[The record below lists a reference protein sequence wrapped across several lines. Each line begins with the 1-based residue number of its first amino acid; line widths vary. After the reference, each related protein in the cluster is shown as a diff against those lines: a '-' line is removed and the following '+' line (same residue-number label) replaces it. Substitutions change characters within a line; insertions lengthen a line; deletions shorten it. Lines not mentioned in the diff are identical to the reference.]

1 MKFIIFIRSCKV
13 YIYKILMTI
22 YALSSGP
29 GISGIAVIRIS
40 GPETSKAIEL
50 LTGKNVPKP
59 RVATLRKINKINT
72 SELIDEGIIL
82 WFPGPESYTGEDMA
96 EIQVHGSK
104 AVIDALHTS
113 ISNIENC
120 RLAEPG
126 EFTKLAFQNGKIN
139 LLKAESIADLIS
151 SETEIQRQQAIKIMN
166 GKSADQFNFLREKL
180 LKILSHVEAK
190 IDFPDEDLPNDIL
203 EEIKK
208 SSDDVLKN
216 IEKILNDQKVGERIR
231 EGFKI
236 AILGPTNA
244 GKSSLLNHL
253 SNRDVAIVSEIAG
266 TTRDVI
272 ETHLNIDGYPVIVSD
287 TAGIRESKNEIEKKG
302 IKLSLNR
309 AEEADLKLVVVDAKN
324 LDFTDVLKG
333 LLDQNAILV
342 INKSDLLK
350 GDIDPEIK
358 KLNHVLISIKEN
370 LNIDELILKIKNNLK
385 NKFITSDDILIT
397 RERHRQHLEQC
408 LEHLK
413 NFNKKNEVEDF
424 DKAAE
429 DLRLA
434 TRHLGM
440 IVGKVDV
447 EEILGSIFNDF
458 CIGK

>member
-1 MKFIIFIRSCKV
+1 
-13 YIYKILMTI
+13 MTI
-22 YALSSGP
+22 YALSTGP
-29 GISGIAVIRIS
+29 GISGIAIIRVS
-40 GPETSKAIEL
+40 GEDTKKVIEL
-50 LTGKNVPKP
+50 LTNTTIPEP

-96 EIQVHGSK
+96 EFHIHGSK
-104 AVIDALHTS
+104 AVIEALHHS
-113 ISNIENC
+113 ISKVENC
-120 RLAEPG
+120 RLAEAG

-151 SETEIQRQQAIKIMN
+151 AETEIQRQQAIKIMN
-166 GKSADQFNFLREKL
+166 GKSADKFNSLREKL

-190 IDFPDEDLPNDIL
+190 IDFPDEELPQNI
-203 EEIKK
+203 
-208 SSDDVLKN
+208 LKN
-216 IEKILNDQKVGERIR
+216 IKKISNEVILNIKKILDDQKVGERIR

-236 AILGPTNA
+236 AIIGPTNA

-253 SNRDVAIVSEIAG
+253 SNRDAAIVSEIAG

-272 ETHLNIDGYPVIVSD
+272 ETHLNIDGYPVVVSD
-287 TAGIRESKNEIEKKG
+287 TAGIRDSKNEIEKKG
-302 IKLSLNR
+302 IKLALDK
-309 AEEADLKLVVVDAKN
+309 AENADLKLIVIDAKSI
-324 LDFTDVLKG
+324 DFKGVLKE
-333 LLDQNAILV
+333 LMDENAILV

-350 GDIDPEIK
+350 EDLNSEIK
-358 KLNHVLISIKEN
+358 NYEHVLISVKNN
-370 LNIDELILKIKNNLK
+370 LNLEDLILKIKNKLK
-385 NKFITSDDILIT
+385 NKFITSEDILIT
-397 RERHRQHLEQC
+397 RERHRQHLEQS
-408 LEHLK
+408 LNYLK
-413 NFNKKNEVEDF
+413 NFEEKNEAEDF

>member
-1 MKFIIFIRSCKV
+1 
-13 YIYKILMTI
+13 MTI
-22 YALSSGP
+22 YALSTGP

-40 GPETSKAIEL
+40 GPETSKVIEI
-50 LTGKNVPKP
+50 LTNKKLPKP

-104 AVIDALHTS
+104 AVVDALHSS
-113 ISNIENC
+113 ISKIENC

-151 SETEIQRQQAIKIMN
+151 SETEIQRQQAIKIMD

-190 IDFPDEDLPNDIL
+190 IDFPDEDLPNNIL
-203 EEIKK
+203 DEIKNN
-208 SSDDVLKN
+208 SNDVIQK

-244 GKSSLLNHL
+244 GKSSLINHL

-272 ETHLNIDGYPVIVSD
+272 ETHLNIDGYPVIISD
-287 TAGIRESKNEIEKKG
+287 TAGIRESKDEIEKKG

-309 AEEADLKLVVVDAKN
+309 AEEADLKLVVVDAKSP
-324 LDFTDVLKG
+324 DFTDVLKG
-333 LLDQNAILV
+333 LLDENAILV
-342 INKSDLLK
+342 INKSDLLEK
-350 GDIDPEIK
+350 EIDSEIK
-358 KLNHVLISIKEN
+358 NINHVLISIKDN
-370 LNIDELILKIKNNLK
+370 KNIDELISKIKNNLK

-408 LEHLK
+408 LDHLN
-413 NFNKKNEVEDF
+413 NFNKKKEIEDF

>member
-1 MKFIIFIRSCKV
+1 
-13 YIYKILMTI
+13 MTI
-22 YALSSGP
+22 YALSTGP

-40 GPETSKAIEL
+40 GENTKKVINL
-50 LTGKNVPKP
+50 LTGKGVPEP

-104 AVIDALHTS
+104 AVIDAIHS
-113 ISNIENC
+113 CISAIDNC

-166 GKSADQFNFLREKL
+166 GKSAVQFNFLREKL

-203 EEIKK
+203 KEIKK
-208 SSDDVLKN
+208 SSDEVLNN
-216 IEKILNDQKVGERIR
+216 IEKILNDQNVGERIR

-236 AILGPTNA
+236 AILGPTNV

-287 TAGIRESKNEIEKKG
+287 TAGIRESKNEIERKG

-324 LDFTDVLKG
+324 LDFTGVLKG

-342 INKSDLLK
+342 INKSDLLEV
-350 GDIDPEIK
+350 DIDPEIK

-370 LNIDELILKIKNNLK
+370 LNIDELILKIKDNLK

-413 NFNKKNEVEDF
+413 NFNKKNKVEDF

>member
-1 MKFIIFIRSCKV
+1 
-13 YIYKILMTI
+13 MTI

-29 GISGIAVIRIS
+29 GVSGIAVIRIS
-40 GPETSKAIEL
+40 GQETSQVIKL

-59 RVATLRKINKINT
+59 RIATLRKINKINT

-96 EIQVHGSK
+96 EIQVHGSS

-120 RLAEPG
+120 RLAAPG

-151 SETEIQRQQAIKIMN
+151 SETEIQRQQAINIMN
-166 GKSADQFNFLREKL
+166 GKSADQFNLLREKL
-180 LKILSHVEAK
+180 LKILSHLEAK
-190 IDFPDEDLPNDIL
+190 IDFPDEDLPDDIL

-208 SSDDVLKN
+208 SSDEVLKN

-287 TAGIRESKNEIEKKG
+287 TAGIRESKNEIERKG

-324 LDFTDVLKG
+324 LHFTDVLKG

-342 INKSDLLK
+342 INKLDLLK
-350 GDIDPEIK
+350 VDIDPEIK

>member
-1 MKFIIFIRSCKV
+1 
-13 YIYKILMTI
+13 MTI

-40 GPETSKAIEL
+40 GKETSKAIEL
-50 LTGKNVPKP
+50 LTGKSVPEP

-104 AVIDALHTS
+104 AVIDALHSS
-113 ISNIENC
+113 ISNVENC

-166 GKSADQFNFLREKL
+166 GKSSDQFNFLREKL
-180 LKILSHVEAK
+180 LKVLSHVEAK
-190 IDFPDEDLPNDIL
+190 IDFPDEDLPNNIL
-203 EEIKK
+203 NEIKK
-208 SSDDVLKN
+208 SSDEVLIN

-309 AEEADLKLVVVDAKN
+309 AEEADLKLVVVDGKN

-333 LLDQNAILV
+333 LLDENAILV
-342 INKSDLLK
+342 INKSDLL
-350 GDIDPEIK
+350 DEEIDPEIK

-397 RERHRQHLEQC
+397 RERHRQHLKQC

>member
-1 MKFIIFIRSCKV
+1 
-13 YIYKILMTI
+13 MTI
-22 YALSSGP
+22 YSLSSGP
-29 GISGIAVIRIS
+29 GISGIAVIRVS
-40 GPETSKAIEL
+40 GKETTNVIKL
-50 LTGKNVPKP
+50 LTGQKLPEP
-59 RVATLRKINKINT
+59 RTAILRKIYKIHTN
-72 SELIDEGIIL
+72 ELIDEGIIL
-82 WFPGPESYTGEDMA
+82 WFPGPKSYTGEDMA

-104 AVIDALHTS
+104 AVIDAILST
-113 ISNIENC
+113 ISCVENC

-180 LKILSHVEAK
+180 LKILSYVEAK
-190 IDFPDEDLPNDIL
+190 IDFPDEDLPNNIL
-203 EEIKK
+203 DEIKN
-208 SSDDVLKN
+208 SSNEVIKK

-244 GKSSLLNHL
+244 GKSSLINYL

-272 ETHLNIDGYPVIVSD
+272 ETHLNIDGYPVIISD
-287 TAGIRESKNEIEKKG
+287 TAGIRDSKDEIEKKG
-302 IKLSLNR
+302 IKLSLKR
-309 AEEADLKLVVVDAKN
+309 AEEADLKLVVVEAKN
-324 LDFTDVLKG
+324 LDFTEVLKG
-333 LLDQNAILV
+333 LLDENAILV
-342 INKSDLLK
+342 INKSDLLER
-350 GDIDPEIK
+350 DIDLKIEKI
-358 KLNHVLISIKEN
+358 NHVVISIKN
-370 LNIDELILKIKNNLK
+370 NKNIDELILKIKNNLK

-397 RERHRQHLEQC
+397 RERHRQHLQQC
-408 LEHLK
+408 LDYLN
-413 NFNKKNEVEDF
+413 NFKQKKDIEDF

>member
-1 MKFIIFIRSCKV
+1 
-13 YIYKILMTI
+13 MTI

-29 GISGIAVIRIS
+29 GISGVAVIRVSGKETIS
-40 GPETSKAIEL
+40 VIKS
-50 LTGKNVPKP
+50 LTGMDLP
-59 RVATLRKINKINT
+59 RPRMATLRKINNSNT

-96 EIQVHGSK
+96 EFHVHGSK
-104 AVIDALHTS
+104 AVIEAIQSS
-113 ISNIENC
+113 ISQVKDC

-139 LLKAESIADLIS
+139 LIKAESIADLIS
-151 SETEIQRQQAIKIMN
+151 SETEIQRKQAIKIMN
-166 GKSADQFNFLREKL
+166 GKSSDKFNMLREKL
-180 LKILSHVEAK
+180 LKILSNIEAK
-190 IDFPDEDLPNDIL
+190 IDFPDENLANDIL
-203 EEIKK
+203 NNIRKISKEV
-208 SSDDVLKN
+208 SHD

-236 AILGPTNA
+236 AIVGPTNA
-244 GKSSLLNHL
+244 GKSSLLNYL

-272 ETHLNIDGYPVIVSD
+272 ETHLNIDGYPVVVSD

-302 IKLSLNR
+302 IKLALKR
-309 AEEADLKLVVVDAKN
+309 AEEADLRLVVIEPKN
-324 LDFTDVLKG
+324 LDFTGFLKDVFDK
-333 LLDQNAILV
+333 NSILV
-342 INKSDLLK
+342 INKCDLKHVQLNQQM
-350 GDIDPEIK
+350 E
-358 KLNHVLISIKEN
+358 KLEHVLISIKN
-370 LNIDELILKIKNNLK
+370 NTNIDQLILKIKKKLK
-385 NKFITSDDILIT
+385 NKFITNEDILIT
-397 RERHRQHLEQC
+397 RERHRQHLVQC
-408 LEHLK
+408 LNYLK
-413 NFNKKNEVEDF
+413 NFNEKNESEDF

>member
-1 MKFIIFIRSCKV
+1 
-13 YIYKILMTI
+13 MTI

-29 GISGIAVIRIS
+29 GVSGIAVIRIS
-40 GPETSKAIEL
+40 GKETSKAIKL
-50 LTGKNVPKP
+50 LTGKPAPKP

-82 WFPGPESYTGEDMA
+82 WFPGPQSYTGEDMA

-104 AVIDALHTS
+104 AVIDALHAS

-151 SETEIQRQQAIKIMN
+151 SETEIQRRQAIKIMN
-166 GKSADQFNFLREKL
+166 GKSSDQFNFLREKL

-203 EEIKK
+203 KEIKK
-208 SSDDVLKN
+208 SSDEVLTN
-216 IEKILNDQKVGERIR
+216 IEKILDDQKVGERIR

-244 GKSSLLNHL
+244 GKSSLLNYL

-324 LDFTDVLKG
+324 LDFTDVLRG

-342 INKSDLLK
+342 INKSDLLD
-350 GDIDPEIK
+350 GEIDSEIK

-385 NKFITSDDILIT
+385 SKFITNDDILIT
-397 RERHRQHLEQC
+397 RERHRQHLKQC
-408 LEHLK
+408 SEHLK

>member
-1 MKFIIFIRSCKV
+1 
-13 YIYKILMTI
+13 MTI

-29 GISGIAVIRIS
+29 GISGIAVVRIS
-40 GPETSKAIEL
+40 GEDTSKVIEL
-50 LTGKNVPKP
+50 MTGKGVPKP

-72 SELIDEGIIL
+72 SELIDEGLIL

-104 AVIDALHTS
+104 AVIDALHTN
-113 ISNIENC
+113 ISKIKNC

-139 LLKAESIADLIS
+139 LLKAESVADLIS

-166 GKSADQFNFLREKL
+166 GRSADQFNFLREKL
-180 LKILSHVEAK
+180 LKILSNVEAK
-190 IDFPDEDLPNDIL
+190 IDFPDEDLPKDIL
-203 EEIKK
+203 NYIKK
-208 SSDDVLKN
+208 SSEDVIKN
-216 IEKILNDQKVGERIR
+216 IEKILDDQKVGERIR

-253 SNRDVAIVSEIAG
+253 SNRDAAIVSEIAG

-287 TAGIRESKNEIEKKG
+287 TAGIRESKDEIEKKG
-302 IKLSLNR
+302 IKLSLSR

-324 LDFTDVLKG
+324 LDLSDVLRR
-333 LLDQNAILV
+333 LLDKNAILV
-342 INKSDLLK
+342 INKSDLLEK
-350 GDIDPEIK
+350 DIDPEIK
-358 KLNHVLISIKEN
+358 KINHVLISIKDN
-370 LNIDELILKIKNNLK
+370 SNIDELILNIKNNLK

-397 RERHRQHLEQC
+397 RERHRQHLQQC
-408 LEHLK
+408 LDHLK
-413 NFNKKNEVEDF
+413 NFNQKKEVEDF

>member
-1 MKFIIFIRSCKV
+1 
-13 YIYKILMTI
+13 MTI
-22 YALSSGP
+22 YALSTGP

-40 GPETSKAIEL
+40 GENTKKVINI
-50 LTGKNVPKP
+50 LTGKDIPEP
-59 RVATLRKINKINT
+59 RVATLRRINKINT

-104 AVIDALHTS
+104 AVIDAIHSS
-113 ISNIENC
+113 ISTIENC

-151 SETEIQRQQAIKIMN
+151 SETEIQRKQAIKIMN

-203 EEIKK
+203 KEIKK
-208 SSDDVLKN
+208 SSDEVLKN

-287 TAGIRESKNEIEKKG
+287 TAGIRDSKNEIEKKG
-302 IKLSLNR
+302 IKLSLSR
-309 AEEADLKLVVVDAKN
+309 AEEADLKLIVVDAKN

-333 LLDQNAILV
+333 LLDENAILV

-350 GDIDPEIK
+350 QDIDPEIK
-358 KLNHVLISIKEN
+358 KLDYVLISIKEN
-370 LNIDELILKIKNNLK
+370 LNIDELILKIKINLK

-408 LEHLK
+408 LVNLK
-413 NFNKKNEVEDF
+413 NFNKKNEDEDF

>member
-1 MKFIIFIRSCKV
+1 
-13 YIYKILMTI
+13 MTI
-22 YALSSGP
+22 YALSTGP
-29 GISGIAVIRIS
+29 GISGIAIIRVSGEDTKEVI
-40 GPETSKAIEL
+40 KL
-50 LTGKNVPKP
+50 LTNRVVPEP

-82 WFPGPESYTGEDMA
+82 WFPGTESYTGEDMA
-96 EIQVHGSK
+96 EFHIHGSK
-104 AVIDALHTS
+104 AVIDALHAS
-113 ISNIENC
+113 ISKIKNC

-126 EFTKLAFQNGKIN
+126 EFTKLAFQHGKIN

-151 SETEIQRQQAIKIMN
+151 AETEIQRQQAIKIMN
-166 GKSADQFNFLREKL
+166 GKSADKFNSLRENL

-190 IDFPDEDLPNDIL
+190 IDFPDEDLPEDI
-203 EEIKK
+203 
-208 SSDDVLKN
+208 LKN
-216 IEKILNDQKVGERIR
+216 IKKISNEVILDIKKILDDQKVGERIR

-236 AILGPTNA
+236 AIIGPTNA

-253 SNRDVAIVSEIAG
+253 SNRDAAIVSEIAG

-272 ETHLNIDGYPVIVSD
+272 ETHLNIDGYPVVVSD
-287 TAGIRESKNEIEKKG
+287 TAGIRDSKNEIEKKG
-302 IKLSLNR
+302 IKLALDK
-309 AEEADLKLVVVDAKN
+309 AENADLKLIVIDAKSI
-324 LDFTDVLKG
+324 DFKGILKD
-333 LLDQNAILV
+333 LMDENAILV

-350 GDIDPEIK
+350 GDLNSEIK
-358 KLNHVLISIKEN
+358 NYEHVLISVKNNHN
-370 LNIDELILKIKNNLK
+370 LEDLILKIKNKLK
-385 NKFITSDDILIT
+385 NKFITSEDILIT
-397 RERHRQHLEQC
+397 RERHRQHLEQS
-408 LEHLK
+408 LNYLK
-413 NFNKKNEVEDF
+413 NFEEKNDVEDF

>member
-1 MKFIIFIRSCKV
+1 
-13 YIYKILMTI
+13 MTI
-22 YALSSGP
+22 FALSTGP
-29 GISGIAVIRIS
+29 GTSGIAVIRIS
-40 GPETSKAIEL
+40 GEETSKIIKL
-50 LTGKNVPKP
+50 LTGKTIPKP

-72 SELIDEGIIL
+72 SELIDEGLIL

-104 AVIDALHTS
+104 AVVEALHSTL
-113 ISNIENC
+113 SNIENC

-166 GKSADQFNFLREKL
+166 GKSADQFNYLRDKL
-180 LKILSHVEAK
+180 LKILAHVEAK
-190 IDFPDEDLPNDIL
+190 IDFPEEDLPNNIL
-203 EEIKK
+203 DEIKN
-208 SSDDVLKN
+208 SSDEVIIK
-216 IEKILNDQKVGERIR
+216 IKKILNDQKVGERIR

-244 GKSSLLNHL
+244 GKSSLMNHL

-272 ETHLNIDGYPVIVSD
+272 ETHLNLDGYPVTISD
-287 TAGIRESKNEIEKKG
+287 TAGIRDSKDEIEKKG

-309 AEEADLKLVVVDAKN
+309 AEEADLKLVVVEAKN
-324 LDFTDVLKG
+324 LEFTDILKG
-333 LLDQNAILV
+333 LLDDNAILV
-342 INKSDLLK
+342 VNKSDLLEK
-350 GDIDPEIK
+350 DIDPQIK
-358 KLNHVLISIKEN
+358 KINHVLISIKEN
-370 LNIDELILKIKNNLK
+370 KNVEELISKIKNNLK
-385 NKFITSDDILIT
+385 NKFISSDDILIT
-397 RERHRQHLEQC
+397 RERHRQHLQQC
-408 LEHLK
+408 LDHIN
-413 NFNKKNEVEDF
+413 NFNQKKEIEDF

>member
-1 MKFIIFIRSCKV
+1 
-13 YIYKILMTI
+13 MTI

-29 GISGIAVIRIS
+29 GVSGIAVIRIS
-40 GPETSKAIEL
+40 GQETSKAIEL
-50 LTGKNVPKP
+50 LTGKPVPNP
-59 RVATLRKINKINT
+59 RIATLRKINKINT

-104 AVIDALHTS
+104 AVIDALHSS

-139 LLKAESIADLIS
+139 LLKAESVADLIS

-203 EEIKK
+203 KKIKK

-216 IEKILNDQKVGERIR
+216 IKKILNDQKVGERIR

-236 AILGPTNA
+236 VILGPTNA

-302 IKLSLNR
+302 IKLSLHR

-333 LLDQNAILV
+333 LLDENAILV
-342 INKSDLLK
+342 INKSDLLE
-350 GDIDPEIK
+350 GDVDPEIK
-358 KLNHVLISIKEN
+358 KLDHVLISIKEN
-370 LNIDELILKIKNNLK
+370 LNIDELISKIKNNLK

-413 NFNKKNEVEDF
+413 NFNKKNESEDF

>member
-1 MKFIIFIRSCKV
+1 
-13 YIYKILMTI
+13 MTI

-29 GISGIAVIRIS
+29 GISGVAVIRLS
-40 GPETSKAIEL
+40 GQDTSKVIQL
-50 LTGKNVPKP
+50 LTGKEPPKP

-72 SELIDEGIIL
+72 SELIDEGLIL

-104 AVIDALHTS
+104 AVVDALHS
-113 ISNIENC
+113 SLSDIENC

-126 EFTKLAFQNGKIN
+126 EFTKLAFQYGKIN

-166 GKSADQFNFLREKL
+166 GKSSDQFNFLREKL
-180 LKILSHVEAK
+180 LKILSSVEAK
-190 IDFPDEDLPNDIL
+190 IDFPEEDLPNNIL
-203 EEIKK
+203 DEIKN
-208 SSDDVLKN
+208 SSDEVTNK
-216 IEKILNDQKVGERIR
+216 IKKILNDQKVGERIR

-244 GKSSLLNHL
+244 GKSSLINHL

-272 ETHLNIDGYPVIVSD
+272 ETHLNIDGYPVIISD
-287 TAGIRESKNEIEKKG
+287 TAGIRDSKDEIEKKG

-309 AEEADLKLVVVDAKN
+309 AEEADLKLVVIDAKS
-324 LDFTDVLKG
+324 LDITDVLKD
-333 LLDQNAILV
+333 LLHENAILV
-342 INKSDLLK
+342 INKSDLLEK
-350 GDIDPEIK
+350 DIDPEIK
-358 KLNHVLISIKEN
+358 KTNHVLISIKEN
-370 LNIDELILKIKNNLK
+370 KNIEELILKIKNNLK
-385 NKFITSDDILIT
+385 NKFLTSDDILIT
-397 RERHRQHLEQC
+397 RERHRQHLQQC
-408 LEHLK
+408 LDHLN
-413 NFNKKNEVEDF
+413 NFNQKKEIEDF

>member
-1 MKFIIFIRSCKV
+1 
-13 YIYKILMTI
+13 MTI

-40 GPETSKAIEL
+40 GEDAAKAIEQM
-50 LTGKNVPKP
+50 TGKSVPKP

-104 AVIDALHTS
+104 AVIDALH
-113 ISNIENC
+113 SNISKIKNC

-139 LLKAESIADLIS
+139 LLKAESVADLIS
-151 SETEIQRQQAIKIMN
+151 SETEIQRQQAINIMN
-166 GKSADQFNFLREKL
+166 GRSADQFNFLREKL
-180 LKILSHVEAK
+180 LKILSYVEAK
-190 IDFPDEDLPNDIL
+190 IDFPDEDLPKDIFN
-203 EEIKK
+203 EIKK
-208 SSDDVLKN
+208 SSDEVIKN
-216 IEKILNDQKVGERIR
+216 IKKILNDQKVGERIR

-253 SNRDVAIVSEIAG
+253 SNRDAAIVSEIAG

-309 AEEADLKLVVVDAKN
+309 AEEADLKLVVVDANN
-324 LDFTDVLKG
+324 LDFTDVLRR
-333 LLDQNAILV
+333 LLDENAILV

-350 GDIDPEIK
+350 KDIDPEIK
-358 KLNHVLISIKEN
+358 KIDHVLISIKEN
-370 LNIDELILKIKNNLK
+370 TNIDELILKIKNNFK
-385 NKFITSDDILIT
+385 NKFITSDDIFIT
-397 RERHRQHLEQC
+397 RERHRQHLQQS
-408 LEHLK
+408 LDHLK
-413 NFNKKNEVEDF
+413 NFNQKKEIEDF

-434 TRHLGM
+434 ARHLGM